1 MNEYFS
7 IGKIVASFG
16 LQGEVVLKHS
26 LGKKTSING
35 LEVIFIEEVK
45 DSFIPYFVENCTA
58 KNDDEVLVK
67 FADIQTKE
75 STKKILSKKVWL
87 TKTDFEKFAK
97 KSSPIALLGFT
108 MMENENVLG
117 EIIEIIEQ
125 PMQVL
130 CKIMYNNVEALIP
143 LHEETLLSI
152 NQKKKEVH
160 VSLPNGLLE
169 IYS

>member
-26 LGKKTSING
+26 LGKKTSFNG
-35 LEVIFIEEVK
+35 LEVIFIEEINET
-45 DSFIPYFVENCTA
+45 FIPYFIENYSV
-58 KNDDEVLVK
+58 KKDDEVLLK
-67 FADIQTKE
+67 FTDIQTKE
-75 STKKILSKKVWL
+75 SAKKILSKKVWL
-87 TKTDFEKFAK
+87 SKTDFEKFAK
-97 KSSPIALLGFT
+97 PSSPIALLGFT
-108 MMENENVLG
+108 MLENKKVLG

-152 NQKKKEVH
+152 DQKKKEVH
-160 VSLPNGLLE
+160 VRLPDGLLL